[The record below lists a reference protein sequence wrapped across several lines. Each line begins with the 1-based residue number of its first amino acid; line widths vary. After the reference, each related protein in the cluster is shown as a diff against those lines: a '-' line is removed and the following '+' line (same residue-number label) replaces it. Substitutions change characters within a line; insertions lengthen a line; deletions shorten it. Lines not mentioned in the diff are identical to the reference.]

1 MSFRLPVPSP
11 VGRWVVEGDENG
23 LSHVWFPADK
33 KSLTHKGV
41 PVLVENAAA
50 QLEEYFAGERI
61 FFETDLHVD
70 GTDFQIDVWRAH
82 TQIPFGV
89 VATYRDVATAVGRPA
104 AVRAVGNAN
113 GKNPFPVI
121 VPCHRVLA
129 SNGLGGYSGGLE
141 IKEFLLEL
149 EGWSVF

>member
-1 MSFRLPVPSP
+1 M
-11 VGRWVVEGDENG
+11 
-23 LSHVWFPADK
+23 
-33 KSLTHKGV
+33 
-41 PVLVENAAA
+41 
-50 QLEEYFAGERI
+50 
-61 FFETDLHVD
+61 
-70 GTDFQIDVWRAH
+70 
-82 TQIPFGV
+82 
-89 VATYRDVATAVGRPA
+89 GRPA